1 MFLGNIANFFFD
13 GVSVV
18 VHDRLLVDQ
27 KLSLTNWVL
36 PQELSNQGSLSCSG
50 TTNNSN
56 RLSFLDGPINA

>member
-1 MFLGNIANFFFD
+1 MFLGNIANFIFN

-18 VHDRLLVDQ
+18 VHDRLLVNQ
-27 KLSLTNWVL
+27 EFSLTNWVL

-50 TTNNSN
+50 TTNNPN

>member
-27 KLSLTNWVL
+27 EFSLTNWVL
-36 PQELSNQGSLSCSG
+36 PQELSNQACLSCSG

-56 RLSFLDGPINA
+56 RLSSLDSPINA

>member
-27 KLSLTNWVL
+27 EFSLTNWVL
-36 PQELSNQGSLSCSG
+36 PQELSNQGSLSCTG

-56 RLSFLDGPINA
+56 RLSFLDSPINA

>member
-18 VHDRLLVDQ
+18 IHDRLLVDQ

-36 PQELSNQGSLSCSG
+36 SQELSNQACLSCSG
-50 TTNNSN
+50 TTNNPN
-56 RLSFLDGPINA
+56 RLSFLNGPINA

>member
-18 VHDRLLVDQ
+18 VHDWLLVDQ
-27 KLSLTNWVL
+27 EFSLTNWIL
-36 PQELSNQGSLSCSG
+36 PQELSNQGSLSCTG

-56 RLSFLDGPINA
+56 RLSFLNSPINA